1 MQWPVSPLCGQSV
14 YMLAMTDFVYE
25 ADGPPV
31 HFVVS
36 QRLHVEDAVVGFNVR
51 IFSQLVEMK

>member
-25 ADGPPV
+25 YYGLAF

-36 QRLHVEDAVVGFNVR
+36 QRLHIEDAVVRINIR
-51 IFSQLVEMK
+51 IFSQLVELE

>member
-1 MQWPVSPLCGQSV
+1 
-14 YMLAMTDFVYE
+14 MLAMTDFVYE

-36 QRLHVEDAVVGFNVR
+36 QRLHIEDAVVRINIR
-51 IFSQLVEMK
+51 IFSQVVELE